1 MADLRTELARALT
14 IDDQTERQL
23 EVVAIVSE
31 AVADLGIRPVV
42 VGGLAVAYWTA
53 GTYLT
58 GDIDVLMPSSPA
70 VDERLRALGFRR
82 EGRFWL
88 IAEADLFLEAPG
100 SFLEPGAEAEEV
112 AVASGRTVR
121 LIRPEDVLV
130 GRLHEFVATG
140 HSDPL
145 GQAFMLLDSPDLDRA
160 RLASLLA
167 PAELTHALREIEK
180 LAERVEQGEKLE
192 TWELHDVA
200 RRLR

>member
-1 MADLRTELARALT
+1 MPDLRAELARALT

-70 VDERLRALGFRR
+70 VDERLRALGAGRG
-82 EGRFWL
+82 GRFWL

-100 SFLEPGAEAEEV
+100 SFLEPGAEAE
-112 AVASGRTVR
+112 
-121 LIRPEDVLV
+121 
-130 GRLHEFVATG
+130 
-140 HSDPL
+140 
-145 GQAFMLLDSPDLDRA
+145 
-160 RLASLLA
+160 
-167 PAELTHALREIEK
+167 
-180 LAERVEQGEKLE
+180 
-192 TWELHDVA
+192 
-200 RRLR
+200 